1 MANKLERKAQLFN
14 EIVQEMSALYR
25 EKNKNYG
32 DSFGKTIEDLG
43 SIAGLVPLRNK
54 LDRLVSLMTGTE
66 NKFESIEDSLI
77 DLANYSIM
85 NLVEIRLKEEE
96 EKETKCDGYED
107 TSEEEQSEDNNN
119 LHGDYSYGQY
129 PDGIIEQD
137 EGKWKLKDNYQPRDG
152 E

>member
-96 EKETKCDGYED
+96 EKETKCDGQVD
-107 TSEEEQSEDNNN
+107 TPEEEQTENRND

-129 PDGIIEQD
+129 PYETVEQD
-137 EGKWKLKDNYQPRDG
+137 EGK
-152 E
+152 